1 MLSGAMLSTVLILT
15 CSPPSSVQHLVAV
28 RPAHTA
34 RPKCV
39 DFSDVKACGG
49 VLGTSND
56 LVGVAEF
63 ADCTALSCGLQPVVI
78 GQPYGAYSH
87 VRPPE
92 IIGAGLNGTGA
103 LDWIGTGALDWIG
116 SSLVFTFGKFLEVW
130 LGFSLVFMC
139 LFWLV
144 TLSSLQPSTKTSP
157 QAARY

>member
-78 GQPYGAYSH
+78 GHAYGACSH

-103 LDWIGTGALDWIG
+103 LDWIG
-116 SSLVFTFGKFLEVW
+116 SSLVFTFLEVW

-139 LFWLV
+139 LFWMPAAKKNNWK
-144 TLSSLQPSTKTSP
+144 LSFSP
-157 QAARY
+157 TRTPGK

>member
-1 MLSGAMLSTVLILT
+1 MLCGAMLPTVLILT

-49 VLGTSND
+49 VLGTFND

-78 GQPYGAYSH
+78 GHAFGACSY

-92 IIGAGLNGTGA
+92 SVGAGLN
-103 LDWIGTGALDWIG
+103 GTGALDWIG
-116 SSLVFTFGKFLEVW
+116 SSLVFTFLEVW
-130 LGFSLVFMC
+130 LGSSLMFMC
-139 LFWLV
+139 LYWLV
-144 TLSSLQPSTKTSP
+144 IKLGDSEHNTAELRI
-157 QAARY
+157 AANAID

>member
-78 GQPYGAYSH
+78 GHAYGACSH

-103 LDWIGTGALDWIG
+103 LDWIGTGTL
-116 SSLVFTFGKFLEVW
+116 VW

-139 LFWLV
+139 LFWMPAESFQKESAWNV
-144 TLSSLQPSTKTSP
+144 SLCSL
-157 QAARY
+157 

>member
-63 ADCTALSCGLQPVVI
+63 ADWYISTMVEIGEIPADCHVLHTCAEIPAGVPYPSNVTVNVTGVTGGLMLNHR
-78 GQPYGAYSH
+78 YGRRCVSARLLLDFPQTTDVLGTCAAAQADAS
-87 VRPPE
+87 PPRR
-92 IIGAGLNGTGA
+92 
-103 LDWIGTGALDWIG
+103 
-116 SSLVFTFGKFLEVW
+116 
-130 LGFSLVFMC
+130 M
-139 LFWLV
+139 
-144 TLSSLQPSTKTSP
+144 
-157 QAARY
+157 